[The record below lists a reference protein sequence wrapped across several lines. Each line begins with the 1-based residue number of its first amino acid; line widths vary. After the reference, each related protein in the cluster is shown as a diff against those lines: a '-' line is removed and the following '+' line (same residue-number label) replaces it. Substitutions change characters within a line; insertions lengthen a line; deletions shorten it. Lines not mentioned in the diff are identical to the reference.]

1 MYKIVDRFI
10 SHRKRKI
17 YGAYIQVSTY
27 WIYNNVSITLFYW
40 YKLQRTEKYVL
51 RAKYW
56 NGIWVLLFTA
66 YISVGTSYFSSGFII
81 WKNKV
86 EIISL
91 WVMSRTQQVQKE
103 TKKIKKNGPRRY
115 FVLPLMLCMYSP
127 LVNMLSV
134 HRGVVHFWNICYLC
148 SKCHVLLK
156 N

>member
-27 WIYNNVSITLFYW
+27 WIYSNVSITLFYW

-81 WKNKV
+81 WKKKV

-91 WVMSRTQQVQKE
+91 WVMSRTQQVQE
-103 TKKIKKNGPRRY
+103 ESKKIKKKWTKKI
-115 FVLPLMLCMYSP
+115 LCSSSDALHVQSINQHVISSSWSCALLKY
-127 LVNMLSV
+127 LLSV
-134 HRGVVHFWNICYLC
+134 F
-148 SKCHVLLK
+148 
-156 N
+156 